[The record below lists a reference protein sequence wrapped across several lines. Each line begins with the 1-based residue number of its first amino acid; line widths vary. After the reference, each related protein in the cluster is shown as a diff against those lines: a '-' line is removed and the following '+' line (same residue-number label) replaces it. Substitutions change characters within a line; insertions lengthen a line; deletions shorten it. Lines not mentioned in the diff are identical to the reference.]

1 MSQRLWLSLTVSEA
15 SPELAGK
22 KTLIDHDRQVHAVG
36 LCMLRG
42 HQRETHQKWKNRPS
56 ACAPRLKVSP
66 EMMSTSPPASELLL
80 NRAIPHAPCPSS
92 SSFYYHDVELLQ
104 LEQERKPARMS
115 VKTYFLLFRTLAIDR
130 LSHVLQEREPTIS
143 QFLRNVAVRPKL
155 WHTTVQ
161 PHLDWVRFRPSE
173 TSFNMATAA
182 ETKWRWDLHMV
193 NWLGKGARASE
204 RSFPQMDQIRVIWKR
219 ATASCFYFE
228 QRGSLYKGLTNQ
240 LGSRSVSHFL
250 HGQPPAIDNASES
263 NAKMY
268 ARLVNDWREKKE
280 LIYVTIISTQK
291 TGTSMIF
298 PPPFSTT
305 FLRRIFLNPTGI
317 DYVVGPPTLA
327 RAHFR
332 QTRKMVG
339 FPNMYRD

>member
-1 MSQRLWLSLTVSEA
+1 
-15 SPELAGK
+15 
-22 KTLIDHDRQVHAVG
+22 
-36 LCMLRG
+36 
-42 HQRETHQKWKNRPS
+42 
-56 ACAPRLKVSP
+56 
-66 EMMSTSPPASELLL
+66 
-80 NRAIPHAPCPSS
+80 
-92 SSFYYHDVELLQ
+92 
-104 LEQERKPARMS
+104 
-115 VKTYFLLFRTLAIDR
+115 
-130 LSHVLQEREPTIS
+130 
-143 QFLRNVAVRPKL
+143 
-155 WHTTVQ
+155 
-161 PHLDWVRFRPSE
+161 
-173 TSFNMATAA
+173 
-182 ETKWRWDLHMV
+182 
-193 NWLGKGARASE
+193 
-204 RSFPQMDQIRVIWKR
+204 MDQIRVFCEACDGLLFLFR
-219 ATASCFYFE
+219 AARVTV
-228 QRGSLYKGLTNQ
+228 QYKGLTNK

-317 DYVVGPPTLA
+317 DYVVGPPRLA

-332 QTRKMVG
+332 QTRKIVG